1 MRLILLGPP
10 GAGKG
15 TQAQRLVDKHGLVQL
30 STGEML
36 RAAAN
41 ARTSVG
47 LVAKEM
53 MARGELVPDD
63 VVVAIVSDRIEE
75 PDARNGFILD
85 GFPRTVPQAHA
96 LDRMLKEKGLTLD
109 AVVELKVDEEA
120 LLERI
125 ERRIAETKARGET
138 LRDDD
143 DPDVLR
149 RRILAYRD
157 QTAPLA
163 TYYQLQNVLRSVNG
177 MAPIPDVSKE
187 IDRVLQNP
195 PAKKLPLE
203 KPAAEKLQAE
213 TAPPK
218 PPSRKTERAKTSGA
232 KTSGAKTSGTSGTGT
247 SGAKIS
253 GAKISG
259 AKTSEAETSGA
270 ETSGAKTSGA
280 KTSGAKTSGAKTS
293 RPKAS
298 RPMAAAG
305 AAKPARA
312 RKPVAKPVQGNKPSR
327 GKGKTAK
334 PAGRTRPSGS
344 RKSNR
349 QRRLT
354 KRR

>member
-15 TQAQRLVDKHGLVQL
+15 TQAQRLVAKHGLVQL
-30 STGEML
+30 STGDML
-36 RAAAN
+36 RAAAD
-41 ARTSVG
+41 AGTPVG
-47 LVAKEM
+47 LVAKEL
-53 MARGELVPDD
+53 MARGELVPDE
-63 VVVAIVSDRIEE
+63 VVVAIVADRIDE

-96 LDRMLKEKGLTLD
+96 LGRMLKEKGLTLD
-109 AVVELKVDEEA
+109 AVIELKVDEGA

-125 ERRIAETKARGET
+125 EKRIAETKARGDT

-157 QTAPLA
+157 QTAPLS

-177 MAPIPDVSKE
+177 MAPIPEVSKA
-187 IDRVLQNP
+187 IDRALQQA

-203 KPAAEKLQAE
+203 KPAAEKPQPE

-218 PPSRKTERAKTSGA
+218 TAIRKASGARTSGA
-232 KTSGAKTSGTSGTGT
+232 KASGNKTSDAKTAGTNT
-247 SGAKIS
+247 SRNKES
-253 GAKISG
+253 R
-259 AKTSEAETSGA
+259 A

-280 KTSGAKTSGAKTS
+280 K
-293 RPKAS
+293 AS
-298 RPMAAAG
+298 RTATGGAAKAAAG
-305 AAKPARA
+305 ARNPGAKPS
-312 RKPVAKPVQGNKPSR
+312 Q
-327 GKGKTAK
+327 GKGKAAK
-334 PAGRTRPSGS
+334 SAGRTGTAGS